1 MTPMRTLLVSISLA
15 VVGQILM
22 KLGVNHIGSLTLDR
36 GTIVSTVARVFSS
49 PAILVG
55 LAFYGASAFL
65 WLIGISRVALSVAYP
80 LVAITYV
87 AVPVLSCLFFG
98 EQLTLM
104 KLSAMAIIVIGVLLL
119 SRG

>member
-1 MTPMRTLLVSISLA
+1 
-15 VVGQILM
+15 
-22 KLGVNHIGSLTLDR
+22 
-36 GTIVSTVARVFSS
+36 
-49 PAILVG
+49 
-55 LAFYGASAFL
+55 
-65 WLIGISRVALSVAYP
+65 
-80 LVAITYV
+80 VAITYV

>member
-22 KLGVNHIGSLTLDR
+22 KLGVNHVGALTLDR
-36 GTIVSTVARVFSS
+36 RSVLVTAVRVLSNPTILA
-49 PAILVG
+49 G

-65 WLIGISRVALSVAYP
+65 WLVGISRVALSVAYP
-80 LVAITYV
+80 LVAVTYV
-87 AVPVLSCLFFG
+87 AVPVLSCLFLG

-104 KLSAMAIIVIGVLLL
+104 KLLAMAIIVIGVLLL